1 MINRPMR
8 DSTAH
13 KRDFNCYVH
22 LGNSIKDWSC
32 SCSHMAPR
40 SSPGVRSNY
49 WTHPLDMTE
58 ISSYSPSCPSQHNQ
72 PINSY
77 FISSC
82 LNPSRGLGRLESNPT
97 AESSCILL
105 NLSLRL
111 NNLSSSLFTLP
122 FYDNTNYL
130 HHYNLIIVFYLQVK
144 QNNNNQFA
152 SYLLS

>member
-1 MINRPMR
+1 M
-8 DSTAH
+8 
-13 KRDFNCYVH
+13 
-22 LGNSIKDWSC
+22 G
-32 SCSHMAPR
+32 
-40 SSPGVRSNY
+40 
-49 WTHPLDMTE
+49 
-58 ISSYSPSCPSQHNQ
+58 HNQ

-97 AESSCILL
+97 TESSCILL

-122 FYDNTNYL
+122 FYDNTSYL

-152 SYLLS
+152 SYLLSLKPHINILNALSFILIRGTPPTC